1 MVYGLKACS
10 CHPLKTFFSFFV
22 GLLEANK
29 MTNDTE
35 ATKKVKD
42 LYASC
47 MDLGKE
53 DKKTCVKV
61 VSKWIVVHYE
71 LSDNVLRWSLMMG
84 IITVIIN

>member
-1 MVYGLKACS
+1 
-10 CHPLKTFFSFFV
+10 
-22 GLLEANK
+22 

-53 DKKTCVKV
+53 DKKTCIKV
-61 VSKWIVVHYE
+61 VSK
-71 LSDNVLRWSLMMG
+71 
-84 IITVIIN
+84 